1 MKIKANFM
9 HRLTSTP
16 AVPELVLEGVEAAE
30 LERFCAELEAH
41 EQAERALGPAMG

>member
-1 MKIKANFM
+1 MKIRENFM

-30 LERFCAELEAH
+30 LERLHDALEAQTQA
-41 EQAERALGPAMG
+41 EQAMGPAMG